1 MLAALSPLIYLMASV
16 PVAVTGPTTVLP
28 AKPDPAHAEV
38 LWPTSQI
45 AMYTNVLM
53 ADGSRWQ
60 VPRVPKRLGDGSVS
74 FTLKSPVSTAV
85 TTYVV
90 AKNDLDTPIW
100 WVGEVIQEPVGE
112 DPIILNPPPPDMPS
126 EPTTL
131 MEASEILAQG

>member
-1 MLAALSPLIYLMASV
+1 MLAALSPMIYFMAAV

-28 AKPDPAHAEV
+28 AQPDPAHAEV

-45 AMYTNVLM
+45 AMYTSVLM
-53 ADGSRWQ
+53 ADGTRWQ
-60 VPRVPKRLGDGSVS
+60 VPRVPKRLNDGSVS

-100 WVGEVIQEPVGE
+100 WVGEKIETPPGE
-112 DPIILNPPPPDMPS
+112 DPVLPGTEPDMPS
-126 EPTTL
+126 DPTPPTQPVEPPA
-131 MEASEILAQG
+131 EG